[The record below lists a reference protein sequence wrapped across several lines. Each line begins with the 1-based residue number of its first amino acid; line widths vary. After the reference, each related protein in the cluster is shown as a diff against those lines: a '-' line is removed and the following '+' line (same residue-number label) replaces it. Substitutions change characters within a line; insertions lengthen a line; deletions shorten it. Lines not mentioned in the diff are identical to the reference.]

1 MAQQGSPLSRA
12 KPMPTS
18 GQCMAGF
25 HDRCPGPLL
34 REARTTPKGA
44 ELREL
49 ICPCKCGH
57 PKTEETAK

>member
-1 MAQQGSPLSRA
+1 MSRI

-18 GQCMAGF
+18 GQCSAGF

-49 ICPCKCGH
+49 ICPCRCH
-57 PKTEETAK
+57 PKESK